1 MVTHWLDKE
10 GSPLTVLKR
19 LVPAAL
25 IVLATA
31 AVAFASEGGGHG
43 GATNESAFTTIMRV
57 VNFIIFVG
65 IIYKFAG
72 KKIAEAFGG
81 RRKQIETQLSDLESR
96 KKSAAQKLAEVEQS
110 IANINAERE
119 KILADC
125 VAQGES
131 LKAGIIESANAAAE
145 RIKEQAK
152 MTAANERKAALK
164 EIRAEVAEM
173 VVAAAEKALAGKLSA
188 ADHDKLIN
196 DYLEK
201 VVLN

>member
-1 MVTHWLDKE
+1 M
-10 GSPLTVLKR
+10 TVLKR

-152 MTAANERKAALK
+152 KTAANERKAALK

>member
-1 MVTHWLDKE
+1 M
-10 GSPLTVLKR
+10 TVLKR